1 MRINSTSKMFA
12 GLGITAVANKEPAE
26 QNEAYETPRLMP
38 SMNTGKGKDMKNA
51 LTNAL
56 GLSSAKNYSPMD

>member
-12 GLGITAVANKEPAE
+12 GLGIKPVVNKEPAE
-26 QNEAYETPRLMP
+26 QKEAYDTPRLTP
-38 SMNTGKGKDMKNA
+38 SLKTGKDMKNA